1 MLAIFILHWHH
12 FAVSYLRRVKVSPLL
27 YVTICSSLFLK
38 YVFIISTVF
47 CKFHYHLS
55 VCFCLLKTSLKPC
68 LLVTCVP
75 FTYMPIKVCS
85 NHQSHSPWGHPEV
98 PLLQNSLF
106 LLTANLWHDWKLWTS
121 PLQFPPSKLWCWHS
135 SPPQHNLHILPSSY
149 KFLPHHH
156 ISQLS
161 AFTGHSPNIHTVNAA
176 YYLDCTTSIPIK
188 LGRHVKHK

>member
-55 VCFCLLKTSLKPC
+55 VCISLLKTSLKPC

-98 PLLQNSLF
+98 PLLQLTPELTLSSDCQPVVWLKTLDIPPSISTF
-106 LLTANLWHDWKLWTS
+106 KVMMLTLLTSTTQFTYSSFKLQVS
-121 PLQFPPSKLWCWHS
+121 S
-135 SPPQHNLHILPSSY
+135 SPSNKPALCLYWS
-149 KFLPHHH
+149 
-156 ISQLS
+156 
-161 AFTGHSPNIHTVNAA
+161 
-176 YYLDCTTSIPIK
+176 
-188 LGRHVKHK
+188 